1 MDQKSN
7 HTCEECGKTF
17 KVKYNLNRHS
27 RTVHSSPYVKEY
39 PNCHLKF
46 NRQDNFARHV
56 KTHRETDPNNENH
69 SKPAAKKR
77 TADKRQRLSSI
88 IIAQNKE
95 NDGNALSLYIDT
107 LVGNPDF

>member
-7 HTCEECGKTF
+7 HKCEECGKTF
-17 KVKYNLNRHS
+17 KEKYNLNRHS
-27 RTVHSSPYVKEY
+27 RTVHSSPFVTEC

-56 KTHRETDPNNENH
+56 KTRETDPNKENH

-77 TADKRQRLSSI
+77 TAVNFLDEKPAKR
-88 IIAQNKE
+88 
-95 NDGNALSLYIDT
+95 
-107 LVGNPDF
+107 